1 MTEELKNII
10 LTKCGERDR
19 LGYDHLTDSDIM
31 GILEECHNRNIPVT
45 RKELEQLAED

>member
-10 LTKCGERDR
+10 LATCEERDH

-31 GILEECHNRNIPVT
+31 DILEECHRRNIPVT